1 MSNEA
6 NGTNGNGRAF
16 WEQTER
22 FLAAMNEGVRQALIR
37 HKRMGWPIVV
47 WRDGKTVTIPP
58 EEIVVDESP
67 AAAYRP
73 RQPEGSPEAK

>member
-1 MSNEA
+1 MSNTA
-6 NGTNGNGRAF
+6 LPDTTRVGSNQHTDPIV
-16 WEQTER
+16 
-22 FLAAMNEGVRQALIR
+22 AAMNEGVRQALIR

-73 RQPEGSPEAK
+73 PQPDASPEAK